1 MTAITFVLL
10 LVLSPFIAI
19 VLFAVFAAVFGAVF
33 LSGGLTT
40 VGIGGLVSRV
50 RSRAGIERTE
60 SRVSGDEALSV
71 LTGVTRLR

>member
-1 MTAITFVLL
+1 MAAIVFVVL

-50 RSRAGIERTE
+50 RSRSGIERTE

-71 LTGVTRLR
+71 LTGVTRQR